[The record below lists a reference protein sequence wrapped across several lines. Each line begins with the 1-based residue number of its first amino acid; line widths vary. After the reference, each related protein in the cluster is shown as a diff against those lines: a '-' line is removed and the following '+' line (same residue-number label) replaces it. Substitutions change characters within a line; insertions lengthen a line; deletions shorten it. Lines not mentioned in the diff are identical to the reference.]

1 MIHGTGESKILGG
14 GGCFVRFSFSM
25 YVACP
30 RLALFSM
37 VLVCLRV
44 VVDVF
49 GGCRW
54 LLNFLR
60 WL

>member
-1 MIHGTGESKILGG
+1 MFCSILV
-14 GGCFVRFSFSM
+14 FQVRDMLSSRVIEDI
-25 YVACP
+25 YA
-30 RLALFSM
+30 
-37 VLVCLRV
+37 V
-44 VVDVF
+44 VVGDV